1 MSNLNFGSASWMN
14 QTKKLN
20 RLPGWKISELILRK
34 RAENEML
41 KKLGGMVV
49 NSDSEKDE
57 LFDASAEIR
66 KEQKK

>member
-1 MSNLNFGSASWMN
+1 MDEPNEK
-14 QTKKLN
+14 TKPVTWLED
-20 RLPGWKISELILRK
+20 LSELILRK